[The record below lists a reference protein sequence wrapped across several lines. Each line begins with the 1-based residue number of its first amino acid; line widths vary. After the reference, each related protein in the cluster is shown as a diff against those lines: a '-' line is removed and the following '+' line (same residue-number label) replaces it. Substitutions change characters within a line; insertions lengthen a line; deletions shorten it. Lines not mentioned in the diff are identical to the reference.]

1 MSIIVNLR
9 TGDVITEV
17 RCQRINPDPLIDVNF
32 VLEGVASLELRLAN
46 GDRML
51 PHTMSVP
58 KTSVVGYYGGEIV
71 TVESLVAETEAFLKE
86 ASKRKAAEPV
96 EPSVQEWRGIEG
108 TTYSA

>member
-9 TGDVITEV
+9 YGNETTEV
-17 RCQRINPDPLIDVNF
+17 RCQRLNPDPIIEGNLLI
-32 VLEGVASLELRLAN
+32 EGVGSLELRLMN

-58 KTSVVGYYGGEIV
+58 KSSVTGYYGGEIV
-71 TVESLVAETEAFLKE
+71 TVETLTAETEAFLKE
-86 ASKRKAAEPV
+86 ASLKKSAEAEP
-96 EPSVQEWRGIEG
+96 PPVQEWRGIEG

>member
-17 RCQRINPDPLIDVNF
+17 RCQRMNPDPLLDGNF

-51 PHTMSVP
+51 PHTMSIP
-58 KTSVVGYYGGEIV
+58 RASVTGYYGGEIV
-71 TVESLVAETEAFLKE
+71 TVETLAAETEAFLKK
-86 ASKRKAAEPV
+86 ASKKKSEEV
-96 EPSVQEWRGIEG
+96 VDPSVQEWRGIEG